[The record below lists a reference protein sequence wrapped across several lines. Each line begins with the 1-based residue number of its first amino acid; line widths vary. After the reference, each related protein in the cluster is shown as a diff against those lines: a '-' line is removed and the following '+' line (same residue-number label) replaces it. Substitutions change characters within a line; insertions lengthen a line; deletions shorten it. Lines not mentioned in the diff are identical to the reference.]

1 MVAFCLLTF
10 EFDRKKFTI
19 NEAVF
24 TPARYERIAR
34 VMADPVTFEHVL
46 NSLNSLRIQSVASFF
61 TCVGTNLSL
70 CFQFATLAM
79 RTRQLKQGNSGQY
92 PYRHPVTL
100 MFVLLPLAVVVY
112 VSQSIEHSEAACA
125 PHPECVMHAFRWI
138 NLRQGDK
145 TQCPCLTL
153 IDENVAPRIF
163 AEWLQPENATEKVAQ
178 LASSGDLRT
187 IQLTN
192 RLLPTLPDEL
202 RRCTNLKH
210 LYVTH

>member
-1 MVAFCLLTF
+1 MLVVAYCLTTF
-10 EFDRKKFTI
+10 EFDSKKFAI

-24 TPARYERIAR
+24 TPTRYERIAR

-61 TCVGTNLSL
+61 TRVGTNLTL
-70 CFQFATLAM
+70 CFQFATLAI
-79 RTRQLKQGNSGQY
+79 RTRQLKQDNSSQY

-100 MFVLLPLAVVVY
+100 VFVLLPLAVSVY
-112 VSQSIEHSEAACA
+112 VSQSIKNSEAACA
-125 PHPECVMHAFRWI
+125 PHPECVVHAFRWV

-153 IDENVAPRIF
+153 IDENVAPRTF
-163 AEWLQPENATEKVAQ
+163 TEWLQPENATEKVVQ

-187 IQLTN
+187 VQLTN

-202 RRCTNLKH
+202 RRCKNLKH
-210 LYVTH
+210 L